1 VSIEAGVLY
10 VVATPIGNLGDISA
24 RAIEVLSGVNTI
36 AAEDTRHTA
45 KLLHHFSIPT
55 PCIALHEHNE
65 RKVAANLVARIQGG
79 ESLALVSDA
88 GTPLVSD
95 PGYFLVKTVREA
107 GIKVVPVPGPCALT
121 VALSASGMPSD
132 RFVFEGFLTA
142 KREARKRRLNELQAE
157 ARTLIFYESKHRITS
172 TLEDMA
178 EIFGQQRH
186 AVVARELTK
195 TFETIRGD
203 SLEGHLALIQQD
215 PNQSKGE
222 FVILV
227 RGADAEAQQTTGV
240 NPDQVLAILMEELSL
255 KQASALAAKICG
267 VKKNL
272 MYDKALQ
279 LKRESEDD

>member
-255 KQASALAAKICG
+255 KQASALTAKICG